1 MAFYLYQH
9 YSLTALA
16 DKFQRLRREG
26 PYFGPPGAQPF
37 RSADIFVPE
46 KVVVPT
52 YGMRI
57 WLTQYL
63 AQQSAVV
70 ANIDFPYPRNFIA
83 EVLNRQFA
91 GQPDYRPELFTVE
104 VMAWR
109 IMKIMAAAGA
119 ADRAEMLSA
128 LTAYLQQ
135 GDERPELRQYELALR
150 IAGLFDQYMIYRADD
165 LVAWRTALPAAD
177 PERWQAA
184 LWQQLLVTSDGA
196 PLMSPADAFVDYLK
210 LPAGLV
216 RGDSDP
222 DPVPVAVFGAS
233 TMPPVYLDVLR
244 QLANVTDVHFFYH
257 NPCVE
262 YIGDHP
268 MRGEKVVPTELDD
281 QEYTNKLIENY
292 GLLGREFS
300 KIIQDLKGIYEEGE
314 ETAVAS
320 GQRESRDTLLTH
332 IQDSVVQVCQS
343 DGPVAVAPTDDSLLF
358 FDCHNALRQVEV
370 LHDRLLALFA
380 RNSEAKRGER
390 LYPEDILVM
399 APDISAMAP
408 AIAAVFDQS
417 ILKDHYVISDRS
429 LQQNNAIAAAFAS
442 IIDLVDGRFEH
453 SRLMALL
460 DVSAL
465 RRRFHFDDDETDR
478 LRDWL
483 YQGYV
488 CWGIDREQ
496 RQRDCGIPFD
506 AFSWRHAINRL
517 MLGLALED
525 VDDGAAD
532 GVAGVA
538 GAAAAVAVAGGPRWL
553 QSSLTTWPERL
564 PPLCLA
570 DDTQGRALLGNL
582 SNFLEKLVASAETL
596 REPRP
601 IDAWFEALTT
611 LLSDFFA
618 PDNDSA
624 ADYAVVMQTLKDV
637 AHAAKQAGYGEL
649 VPYELIKRLLQEA
662 MATPQ
667 KSYPFMSGKI
677 TFCSLQPMRSVPR
690 RVIVMLGMND
700 GAFPRVDSRVG
711 FNIMVRKPRR
721 CDRSRQWEDRY
732 LFLESIM
739 AAEERLWI
747 FYNGRNEHRKREQ
760 LPALPVSE
768 LRDVVGRSFCLPQEG
783 AAPAGTSVLSAVTIM
798 APLHP
803 YDPSCFG
810 APAAGQP
817 QTLFSFNHRY
827 YAIAKEIAAGTN
839 YVAKADFLDGIGDE
853 GLPPPVGKSQ
863 AGIDVADLVKFFSN
877 ASEAFM
883 VKTLGFPSRE
893 WGERRHG
900 DLEPLAIDSRE
911 KTALR
916 KRLAQYQKNRQV
928 TSAECAKLLRRFQAD
943 NSLPPGAPGKRLFDD
958 CLAQSRFADDAT
970 QQAWAEQEEFTLSCD
985 IPLGGAVQTLTGTV
999 RFRPGTPAQC
1009 VECLFRADDTTSDH
1023 RKIAAYIRHLFI
1035 LVAGGEEARDLKTE
1049 VYPNVDSQK
1058 PFIIPSGLTPDI
1070 AQDKLATL
1078 VGYYLAGL
1086 RVPAAFLAIKPLTS
1100 AKSTKTLKSKWE
1112 DNTTDPFFGRLYSPD
1127 MKKDDAVLGKFV
1139 YVANECFG
1147 DIADIK

>member
-16 DKFQRLRREG
+16 DKFQRLRCEG
-26 PYFGPPGAQPF
+26 PYFGPTAARRF
-37 RSADIFVPE
+37 RSTDIFVPE
-46 KVVVPT
+46 TVVVPT

-83 EVLNRQFA
+83 EVLSRQFS
-91 GQPDYRPELFTVE
+91 GQAAYRPELFTVE

-109 IMKIMAAAGA
+109 IMALLASQDLRDDAAFAV
-119 ADRAEMLSA
+119 LQS
-128 LTAYLQQ
+128 YLVEN
-135 GDERPELRQYELALR
+135 DSRPALRQYELALR
-150 IAGLFDQYMIYRADD
+150 IAGLFDQYLIYRADD
-165 LVAWRTALPAAD
+165 LVSWRTTLPAAD

-184 LWQQLLVTSDGA
+184 LWQQLLVAADGS

-210 LPAGLV
+210 LAAGQLQV
-216 RGDSDP
+216 A
-222 DPVPVAVFGAS
+222 VAPVAVFGAS
-233 TMPPVYLDVLR
+233 TLPPVYLDILR

-268 MRGEKVVPTELDD
+268 MRGEKVEPTELD
-281 QEYTNKLIENY
+281 EEEFTNKLIENY
-292 GLLGREFS
+292 GLLGRDFS

-314 ETAVAS
+314 ETVVAS
-320 GQRESRDTLLTH
+320 GQSESRDTLLGH
-332 IQDSVVQVCQS
+332 IQHSVVHVYQS
-343 DGPVAVAPTDDSLLF
+343 DGPVEVASTDDSVLF

-380 RNSEAKRGER
+380 RNGEAKRGER
-390 LYPEDILVM
+390 LYPDDILVM

-417 ILKDHYVISDRS
+417 IMKDHYVISDRS

-453 SRLMALL
+453 SRLLALL
-460 DVSAL
+460 DVPAL
-465 RRRFHFDDDETDR
+465 RRRFHFDDDEMDR

-483 YQGYV
+483 YKGYV

-496 RQRDCGIPFD
+496 RLRDCGIAFD

-525 VDDGAAD
+525 VGDGIVDGGTGAAS
-532 GVAGVA
+532 
-538 GAAAAVAVAGGPRWL
+538 AARVAGGPRWL
-553 QSSLTTWPERL
+553 QSEQTTWQERL

-582 SNFLEKLVASAETL
+582 SNFLEKLVASADAL
-596 REPRP
+596 REPRA
-601 IDAWFEALTT
+601 ISEWLDALTT

-618 PDNDSA
+618 PDNDSV
-624 ADYAVVMQTLKDV
+624 ADYAVVRQTLQDV
-637 AHAAKQAGYGEL
+637 ARAAEQAGYDKT
-649 VPYELIKRLLQEA
+649 VPYELLKRLLRDA

-711 FNIMVRKPRR
+711 FNIMVRSPRR

-739 AAEERLWI
+739 AAGERLWI

-760 LPALPVSE
+760 LPALPVGE
-768 LRDVVGRSFCLPQEG
+768 LRDMVGRSFCLPQDS
-783 AAPAGTSVLSAVTIM
+783 AAPAGAGASVLSALTVM

-810 APAAGQP
+810 APAAGQA
-817 QTLFSFNHRY
+817 QSLFSFNHRY
-827 YAIAKEIAAGTN
+827 YAIAREIAAGAK
-839 YVAKADFLDGIGDE
+839 YSAKADFLAGIGDE

-863 AGIDVADLVKFFSN
+863 QSIDIADLVKFFNN

-883 VKTLGFPSRE
+883 VKTLGFPNKE

-900 DLEPLAIDSRE
+900 DLEPLTIDSRE
-911 KTALR
+911 KTALC
-916 KRLAQYQKNRQV
+916 KRLAQYQKNRQL

-943 NSLPPGAPGKRLFDD
+943 NSLPPGAPGKRLFAE
-958 CLAQSRFADDAT
+958 CLAQSRFADEAT
-970 QQAWAEQEEFTLSCD
+970 QQAWAEQEDFTLSCD
-985 IPLGGAVQTLTGTV
+985 ILLAGAVKTLTGTV
-999 RFRPGTPAQC
+999 RFRRGTPAQC
-1009 VECLFRADDTTSDH
+1009 VECLFRENDKTSDYH
-1023 RKIAAYIRHLFI
+1023 KIAAYIRHLFI
-1035 LVAGGEEARDLKTE
+1035 LVAGGETARGLKTE
-1049 VYPNVDSQK
+1049 VYPSVDSK
-1058 PFIIPSGLTPDI
+1058 TPFIIDSGLTPEN
-1070 AQDKLATL
+1070 APDKLATI
-1078 VGYYLAGL
+1078 VGYYLAGQRL
-1086 RVPAAFLAIKPLTS
+1086 PAAFLASEPLTA
-1100 AKSTKTLKSKWE
+1100 AKSKTVSDAQW
-1112 DNTTDPFFGRLYSPD
+1112 DRNTQDLFFGRLYLPD
-1127 MKKDDAVLGKFV
+1127 QNKDAAVLQKFV
-1139 YVANECFG
+1139 DAANECFG
-1147 DIADIK
+1147 DIAKIK